1 MDTKCQKLKV
11 YGTPKPTSGH
21 SAAVYNGS
29 TYIFG
34 GSLADNVFS
43 NDLYEFDQF
52 QNWKL
57 VDTKGT
63 KPSPRVGHF
72 ACVMDDKMYITFG
85 IEAWNS
91 RGPSCCS
98 DLYEFDFKTQTWSL
112 VHASGHIPD
121 KRYNHTAQAKETS
134 IYVFGGLG
142 GGYQCFDD
150 VLEFDAIN
158 VEWKLRET
166 SGCKPSKR
174 CGHSAAIWR
183 ESMYIFGGVYRGF
196 MNDMYAFHLKT
207 GVWKKIEMSGNIP
220 SARSTHTAV
229 VMNESMFIFGGE
241 RKPAYFNDLYCYEF
255 TTKEWKIVNVSG
267 DIPPK
272 RRFHT
277 SVLYNQGMLVF
288 GGKMIIGI

>member
-1 MDTKCQKLKV
+1 
-11 YGTPKPTSGH
+11 
-21 SAAVYNGS
+21 
-29 TYIFG
+29 
-34 GSLADNVFS
+34 
-43 NDLYEFDQF
+43 
-52 QNWKL
+52 
-57 VDTKGT
+57 
-63 KPSPRVGHF
+63 
-72 ACVMDDKMYITFG
+72 
-85 IEAWNS
+85 
-91 RGPSCCS
+91 
-98 DLYEFDFKTQTWSL
+98 
-112 VHASGHIPD
+112 
-121 KRYNHTAQAKETS
+121 
-134 IYVFGGLG
+134 
-142 GGYQCFDD
+142 
-150 VLEFDAIN
+150 
-158 VEWKLRET
+158 
-166 SGCKPSKR
+166 
-174 CGHSAAIWR
+174 
-183 ESMYIFGGVYRGF
+183 MYIFGGVYRGF